1 MQSYPIVLRSLPY
14 LISYLLC
21 FGVAFLLLSCGEKN
35 TDALL
40 KTAVSLDYATGFKL
54 YQGDGFWEIE
64 VSKGYSGSSETY
76 RYLVLDSGV
85 QVNSP
90 NYDAVIQLPITQVV
104 LTSTTQVPHLDA
116 LGQIDLLGGFPQL
129 DLISSRAARQRIAAG
144 TVQDLGSGPSANP

>member
-21 FGVAFLLLSCGEKN
+21 FGVAFLLLSCGEKK

-64 VSKGYSGSSETY
+64 VSKGYAGSSETY

-85 QVNSP
+85 QVNSA

-104 LTSTTQVPHLDA
+104 
-116 LGQIDLLGGFPQL
+116 
-129 DLISSRAARQRIAAG
+129 
-144 TVQDLGSGPSANP
+144 